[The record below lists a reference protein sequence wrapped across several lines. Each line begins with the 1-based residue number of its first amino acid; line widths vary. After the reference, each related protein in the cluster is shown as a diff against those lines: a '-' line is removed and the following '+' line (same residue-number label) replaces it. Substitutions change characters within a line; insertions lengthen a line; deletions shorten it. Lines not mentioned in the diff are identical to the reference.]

1 MKKKNTI
8 PNISDAVG
16 MAAFQKGVKDP
27 NLLKKMSRKQP
38 RTVEELFDM
47 ADWYANQEEHLGET
61 TERS

>member
-1 MKKKNTI
+1 
-8 PNISDAVG
+8 

-47 ADWYANQEEHLGET
+47 ADRYNNQEDAMVE
-61 TERS
+61 